1 MFNRVLRL
9 GLAIDWMP
17 LVPIFACTT
26 LAAVLPVGAPL
37 LLGRIIDFALRGVG
51 LVELLPL
58 LGLVAT
64 LAIAAALA
72 EVLANT
78 LGARVGYG
86 LSWQLTRRLYGQLLR
101 MPLLSYATI
110 NPGVL
115 NSRLT
120 NDMRMAGL
128 GWPPSVSRWRS
139 STPGFSPPSRSFR
152 WR

>member
-1 MFNRVLRL
+1 MFGRVLRL
-9 GLAIDWMP
+9 GLVVDWIRVAAI
-17 LVPIFACTT
+17 LACMA
-26 LAAVLPVGAPL
+26 LAAALPVGIPL
-37 LLGRIIDFALRGVG
+37 LFGRIIDAALRRTD
-51 LVELLPL
+51 LIELLPL

-64 LAIAAALA
+64 LAAAAALA

-86 LSWQLTRRLYGQLLR
+86 LSWQLARRLYGRLLR

-120 NDMRMAGL
+120 NDMRMIAAG
-128 GWPPSVSRWRS
+128 SRYAAMHRAG
-139 STPGFSPPSRSFR
+139 T
-152 WR
+152 